1 MKINRKQ
8 LQKLISSEIKKN
20 ILEGKLPG
28 GPSNNV
34 QDLSPFDQKM
44 LEHIVELLN
53 RMQNAEERIESASE
67 NESDLAN
74 DVIKRIEV
82 IERFLED
89 KFPTEFFG
97 GGKNF
102 AIPGEE

>member
-20 ILEGKLPG
+20 ILEGRLPTG
-28 GPSNNV
+28 GV
-34 QDLSPFDQKM
+34 YQQELSP
-44 LEHIVELLN
+44 LEDAVLESIANLN
-53 RMQNAEERIESASE
+53 DRMEAAEERIESASE
-67 NESDLAN
+67 NESDFAN

-82 IERFLED
+82 IEEFLEN